1 MEISHPTTIRVGKND
16 YDFDIISITK
26 TYGGSKHFSDG
37 INIYLEDNNGKV
49 ETMGVDFKPDIPPTT
64 QHISTLWGEDK
75 KTKKTFRFGYYLHS
89 NDFLGYTSQ
98 ANLLNAAKR
107 IIPLQGFAAK
117 LEKWKPLI
125 TGFLALLFAWS
136 AFWAG
141 ASISRYGIMSFFQSI
156 PYILIDTPHLIS
168 NFSDAARYNN
178 VSYGWAFMG
187 AIAGF
192 VLSKLFIGIPLG
204 RLRNKMRLAFAGSL
218 KQELI
223 KAFEN
228 TKQAAPAAPV
238 SGKPSSDATTDAD
251 GYQTLI

>member
-1 MEISHPTTIRVGKND
+1 METSHPTTIRVGKND
-16 YDFDIISITK
+16 YDFNIISITK

-75 KTKKTFRFGYYLHS
+75 KTKKTFRFGYFLHS
-89 NDFLGYTSQ
+89 NDFLGYTTQ
-98 ANLLNAAKR
+98 ANLLTAAKR

-117 LEKWKPLI
+117 LEKWSPLI
-125 TGFLALLFAWS
+125 TGFLVLLFAWC

-141 ASISRYGIMSFFQSI
+141 SGISRYGIMSFFQSM
-156 PYILIDTPHLIS
+156 PYILLDTPHLIA
-168 NFSDAARYNN
+168 NFADAARYNN

-187 AIAGF
+187 AIVGF
-192 VLSKLFIGIPLG
+192 ILSKVFVGIPLG
-204 RLRNKMRLAFAGSL
+204 RLRNKMRLAFGQTL
-218 KQELI
+218 RQELTS
-223 KAFEN
+223 AFAN
-228 TKQAAPAAPV
+228 TIQAAPASV
-238 SGKPSSDATTDAD
+238 SGSSNADVKTDAD